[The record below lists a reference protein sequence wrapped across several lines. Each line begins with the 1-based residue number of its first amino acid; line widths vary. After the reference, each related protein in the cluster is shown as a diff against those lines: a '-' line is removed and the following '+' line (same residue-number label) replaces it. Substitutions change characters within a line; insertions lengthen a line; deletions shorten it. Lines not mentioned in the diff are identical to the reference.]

1 MIQVTSLQIGIA
13 VVSVIQGG
21 AVGVLV
27 WVFRSVIT
35 GKLVARSVLEDVR
48 KDRDERVQD
57 AVNTATIWHQALLVS
72 EQARQV
78 SAGQVNQ
85 LLETGRIAE
94 ALLRSLP
101 HPHDREPQ
109 T

>member
-1 MIQVTSLQIGIA
+1 MTPLQIGIA

-21 AVGVLV
+21 AAGALI
-27 WVFRSVIT
+27 WVFRSVIS

-48 KDRDERVQD
+48 KDRDERVAD
-57 AVNTATIWHQALLVS
+57 AVEAAKLWQLAHIKS
-72 EQARQV
+72 EEARSVQV
-78 SAGQVNQ
+78 AQIGQ

-101 HPHDREPQ
+101 HHQDRESA